1 MGVKLKDTQK
11 VVARQFGNCSNVK
24 VVKSRGYGKSW
35 LIAICSVA
43 MCILYPGTLAGV
55 VSGTARQAAIVLEK
69 ISTYFI
75 NYEAILYEIDCEG
88 HAPVQ
93 RERDKLVCRFKNGS
107 KIESYTLKSMRGQR
121 LKILVNDEAPEVKE
135 SEWNAIASPVKN
147 TKRDICHQYDLK
159 DYPSKTVSITSACLK
174 SNYFFKDFLLTLK
187 EMRAGNPEYFACA
200 LDYLSAIRVGITDM
214 EFFEEERRRLPDSV
228 FAMEYGS
235 CFVGE
240 EADSLFP
247 YDLTETCRTLRHVET
262 RMPKGGKSEYI
273 ISVDIAMSARKEA
286 DNTVVSVIK
295 LAPRVDGTIMKKV
308 VYIRSYHGQKMS
320 A

>member
-1 MGVKLKDTQK
+1 MERFL
-11 VVARQFGNCSNVK
+11 
-24 VVKSRGYGKSW
+24 
-35 LIAICSVA
+35 L
-43 MCILYPGTLAGV
+43 
-55 VSGTARQAAIVLEK
+55 SGTDWTMKEFLGEDWVWRNAHRRETRDVRWWKPGSVPSSVTGDLLRCGAIPDPFFEANSLQLEW
-69 ISTYFI
+69 IS
-75 NYEAILYEIDCEG
+75 
-88 HAPVQ
+88 Q
-93 RERDKLVCRFKNGS
+93 RTWVYRKTFRLPE
-107 KIESYTLKSMRGQR
+107 SMRGQR

-200 LDYLSAIRVGITDM
+200 LDYLSAIRGGITDM

-247 YDLTETCRTLRHVET
+247 YDLTETCRTLRHVEI
-262 RMPKGGKSEYI
+262 RMPKGSKSEYI